1 MDRLPQL
8 TRTYILLGVI
18 TLVGILAVA
27 CPSPDDSTTDDMMP
41 VEPPSDVVVTEPVP
55 DIGDPDVGDI
65 EGPDE
70 LAPKDQF
77 EPLEFVSNADCDL
90 DPMNPK
96 LTTRERFFNSG
107 LSSVTMPVGVTIDV
121 TSSLTGSI
129 NRIAAPLF
137 VLAEV
142 ADHPQLRNQGLMCRS
157 RVPEQEGM
165 LFLWPD
171 EDPPEGMQRRFWM
184 WNTYVPLDILY
195 IREDGSTDS
204 FFTMTP
210 CPRNDDE
217 IDDVGAWGR
226 RCTQESQEGRGGQG
240 YISNSDDI
248 IAALELPAGWLEET
262 LGRGLTESAA
272 DLASI
277 TVSWDLNRIIVPGE
291 TP

>member
-27 CPSPDDSTTDDMMP
+27 CPSSDDSTTDAMMP

-55 DIGDPDVGDI
+55 NVGDI

-77 EPLEFVSNADCDL
+77 EPLEFVSNVDCDL

-121 TSSLTGSI
+121 TSSITGSI

-165 LFLWPD
+165 LF
-171 EDPPEGMQRRFWM
+171 
-184 WNTYVPLDILY
+184 Y
-195 IREDGSTDS
+195 
-204 FFTMTP
+204 
-210 CPRNDDE
+210 
-217 IDDVGAWGR
+217 GR
-226 RCTQESQEGRGGQG
+226 MRIHQKECSAGFGCGTHTFLSIFC
-240 YISNSDDI
+240 ISVK
-248 IAALELPAGWLEET
+248 T
-262 LGRGLTESAA
+262 VQQ
-272 DLASI
+272 
-277 TVSWDLNRIIVPGE
+277 TVSLR
-291 TP
+291 